1 MMEATKLTKGTK
13 MNSCLDKVIIPE
25 LPELEFEDKTHT
37 YRLNGMVIPSVSEI
51 MEPLSNE
58 KYKGISESTLN
69 KAAEKGTAVHN
80 SIENYIK
87 FEIDDVPPEHRGYF
101 DAFLEWWETYHPEV
115 VGSEIKTYHKL
126 LRYGGTVDIL
136 VYIDGV
142 LTLVDIKTT
151 SALSDMTC
159 GVQLEGYSQAL
170 KSHGIVVERKIIL
183 HLKKDGKYAIRE
195 YPVSDSN
202 RWRVFGSL
210 KCVYDYI
217 LQSA

>member
-1 MMEATKLTKGTK
+1 MKTKTDIA
-13 MNSCLDKVIIPE
+13 LDF
-25 LPELEFEDKTHT
+25 PELEFEDSTHT
-37 YRLNGMVIPSVSEI
+37 YTLFGEVIPCVSDI
-51 MEPLSNE
+51 MGPLSAE
-58 KYKGISESTLN
+58 KYKRISERTLN
-69 KAAEKGTAVHN
+69 NAAEKGTAVHN

-87 FEIDDVPPEHRGYF
+87 FEIVDIPPEHRGYF
-101 DAFLEWWETYHPEV
+101 DAFLDWWKTYHPEV
-115 VGSEIKTYHKL
+115 VGSEIKIYHKL
-126 LRYGGTVDIL
+126 LRYGGTIDIL

-151 SALSDMTC
+151 SELSDMTC

-170 KSHGIVVERKIIL
+170 KSHGIHVERKIIL
-183 HLKKDGKYAIRE
+183 HLKKDGKYAVRE
-195 YPVSDSN
+195 YPVADTN